1 MFRWCSGIGTVLL
14 TEVSRHDVIKPFFSS
29 GDETTQLA
37 SSSSSTQLF
46 RLRPSASPANQTVP
60 LLRKPARKR
69 QSGGIGTGRTI
80 QRQNAGDEQSGRV
93 GGRMTTRVQREPRRQ
108 AWYVI
113 FTSPFLLWPRPEN
126 STASLWDLTFSCCQ
140 RVGTSGRKISGS

>member
-1 MFRWCSGIGTVLL
+1 MLL
-14 TEVSRHDVIKPFFSS
+14 TEVSGHDVIKPFFSS

-80 QRQNAGDEQSGRV
+80 QRQNAGDEQSGKSPGANDD
-93 GGRMTTRVQREPRRQ
+93 GGVQREPRRH

-113 FTSPFLLWPRPEN
+113 FTSPFYLAAP
-126 STASLWDLTFSCCQ
+126 ACVQ
-140 RVGTSGRKISGS
+140 